1 MKLNR
6 SMNSVMSAAR
16 SIEVRATA
24 KSDTTI
30 LKAYKAFQ
38 RICDVEK
45 KYSTHV
51 LDYSNA
57 LINVNTALIEIEE
70 AIESVGRHGAKYFED
85 EFIQNSA
92 DILDRSCP
100 DITGQI
106 NAMYNNIA
114 TLEQLNTIYLSAQ
127 AVKDRIMM
135 YCITQSD
142 CPTKEKEDAKSSVS
156 NNTMSSIKYEKS
168 SIKVEKPDLMS
179 ESTDDTLKKE
189 IAAYEKS
196 RKHRG
201 GQPKVD
207 INE

>member
-6 SMNSVMSAAR
+6 SMSNVMNAAHV
-16 SIEVRATA
+16 IEMRATA

-38 RICDVEK
+38 KICDVER

-57 LINVNTALIEIEE
+57 LIIANNALIEIEE
-70 AIESVGRHGAKYFED
+70 AIESVGRHGVKYFED

-92 DILDRSCP
+92 DILDRSFP

-142 CPTKEKEDAKSSVS
+142 CPNKEKENAKSPL
-156 NNTMSSIKYEKS
+156 
-168 SIKVEKPDLMS
+168 KVEKPDLMN
-179 ESTDDTLKKE
+179 ESTDELKKE
-189 IAAYEKS
+189 IAAFEK
-196 RKHRG
+196 RRG
-201 GQPKVD
+201 GRRKID

>member
-6 SMNSVMSAAR
+6 SMSNVMNAAHV
-16 SIEVRATA
+16 IEMRATA

-51 LDYSNA
+51 LDYSNS
-57 LINVNTALIEIEE
+57 LIIANNALIEIEE

-92 DILDRSCP
+92 DILDRRCP

-156 NNTMSSIKYEKS
+156 NNTMSSIK
-168 SIKVEKPDLMS
+168 VEKPDLMS
-179 ESTDDTLKKE
+179 ESTDDKLKKE

>member
-6 SMNSVMSAAR
+6 SMSNVMNAAR
-16 SIEVRATA
+16 SIEVRATV

-30 LKAYKAFQ
+30 LKAYRAFQ
-38 RICDVEK
+38 KICDAEK
-45 KYSTHV
+45 KYSMSV
-51 LDYSNA
+51 LDYSNTLVIA
-57 LINVNTALIEIEE
+57 NNALIEIEE

-135 YCITQSD
+135 YVILQSEY
-142 CPTKEKEDAKSSVS
+142 PNNEKDEAKTLIKDLKSSVEDEKADR
-156 NNTMSSIKYEKS
+156 MSKTDKLKNE
-168 SIKVEKPDLMS
+168 VTALERRHGGRRQT
-179 ESTDDTLKKE
+179 ESAKNALFE
-189 IAAYEKS
+189 
-196 RKHRG
+196 
-201 GQPKVD
+201 

>member
-6 SMNSVMSAAR
+6 SMPNVMNAAR
-16 SIEVRATA
+16 SIEMRATA
-24 KSDTTI
+24 KSDVTI

-45 KYSTHV
+45 KYSTSA
-51 LDYSNA
+51 LDYSNTLVIA
-57 LINVNTALIEIEE
+57 NNALIEIEE
-70 AIESVGRHGAKYFED
+70 AIESVGHHGKKYFED

-142 CPTKEKEDAKSSVS
+142 CPTKEKSDAKSSVS
-156 NNTMSSIKYEKS
+156 NNATSSVKYEKAYQN
-168 SIKVEKPDLMS
+168 
-179 ESTDDTLKKE
+179 ESTDKLEKD
-189 IAAYEKS
+189 IAALKN
-196 RKHRG
+196 HRG
-201 GQPKVD
+201 RRRKTE

>member
-6 SMNSVMSAAR
+6 SMSNVMNAAHV
-16 SIEVRATA
+16 IEMRATA

-57 LINVNTALIEIEE
+57 LIIANTALIEIEE
-70 AIESVGRHGAKYFED
+70 AIESVGHHGKKYFED

-114 TLEQLNTIYLSAQ
+114 TLEQLNTIYLSAK
-127 AVKDRIMM
+127 AVEDRIMM
-135 YCITQSD
+135 HMITQSD
-142 CPTKEKEDAKSSVS
+142 DPNKKKENAKSSL
-156 NNTMSSIKYEKS
+156 
-168 SIKVEKPDLMS
+168 KVEKPDLMN
-179 ESTDDTLKKE
+179 ESTSTDELKKE
-189 IAAYEKS
+189 ITALERH

-207 INE
+207 IND

>member
-6 SMNSVMSAAR
+6 SMSNVMNAAHV
-16 SIEVRATA
+16 IEMRATA

-38 RICDVEK
+38 RVCDAEK
-45 KYSTHV
+45 KYSTHM

-57 LINVNTALIEIEE
+57 LINANNALIEIEE
-70 AIESVGRHGAKYFED
+70 AIESVGHHGKKYFED

-135 YCITQSD
+135 YCISQSD
-142 CPTKEKEDAKSSVS
+142 CPTKEKENAKSSVS
-156 NNTMSSIKYEKS
+156 NDVASSIKYEK
-168 SIKVEKPDLMS
+168 EYPLS
-179 ESTDDTLKKE
+179 ESTDKLKKE
-189 IAAYEKS
+189 IAAHGK
-196 RKHRG
+196 RRG
-201 GQPKVD
+201 GQPKID

>member
-6 SMNSVMSAAR
+6 SMSNVMNAAHV
-16 SIEVRATA
+16 IEMRATA

-38 RICDVEK
+38 SICDVER
-45 KYSTHV
+45 KYSTHM

-57 LINVNTALIEIEE
+57 LIIANNALIEIEE

-156 NNTMSSIKYEKS
+156 NDVVSSIKYEK
-168 SIKVEKPDLMS
+168 EYPLS
-179 ESTDDTLKKE
+179 ESTDRLKKE
-189 IAAYEKS
+189 IAAHGK
-196 RKHRG
+196 RRG
-201 GQPKVD
+201 GQPKID